1 MVEFPG
7 GLLVKDLA
15 LSWIKKKKKKKPHKK
30 TNMETPPKD
39 DWKKRGKSDLCLMAL
54 FCPLYTTY

>member
-15 LSWIKKKKKKKPHKK
+15 LSQIKKKKKEK
-30 TNMETPPKD
+30 TTQKNQYGNPSK
-39 DWKKRGKSDLCLMAL
+39 G
-54 FCPLYTTY
+54 

>member
-15 LSWIKKKKKKKPHKK
+15 LSWIKKKKKKEK
-30 TNMETPPKD
+30 TTQKNQYGNPSK
-39 DWKKRGKSDLCLMAL
+39 G
-54 FCPLYTTY
+54 

>member
-15 LSWIKKKKKKKPHKK
+15 LSWIKKKKKRKNHTKKPI
-30 TNMETPPKD
+30 
-39 DWKKRGKSDLCLMAL
+39 WK
-54 FCPLYTTY
+54 PLQRMIGRKEEKVICV